1 MAKELL
7 PRRAPMFRFSICS
20 HRMILKFKTAHS
32 RFADRNS
39 RRWALLVILWFGVT
53 APRMHSQ
60 MAIKPDVA
68 FETSDITLEKQVRE
82 VNLALTVTDG
92 HGHFVNKLTPSDLLI
107 LDNDQRAEQIT
118 YFESRSNLPLQIAL
132 VIDTSESVAY
142 CFNSER
148 KTAARFLKRNLH
160 SDRDTA
166 LIMTFSERVRIAQQP
181 TTDAGLLE
189 RSLKHVQAGG
199 AIYDAVSAASQELG
213 KTKSPQPSR
222 RVIILITDGEDN

>member
-1 MAKELL
+1 
-7 PRRAPMFRFSICS
+7 
-20 HRMILKFKTAHS
+20 
-32 RFADRNS
+32 
-39 RRWALLVILWFGVT
+39 
-53 APRMHSQ
+53 

-68 FETSDITLEKQVRE
+68 LETSDITLEKQVRE
-82 VNLALTVTDG
+82 VNLALTVTDR

-148 KTAARFLKRNLH
+148 KTGARFLKRNLH

-166 LIMTFSERVRIAQQP
+166 LIMTFSEGVGIAQQP
-181 TTDAGLLE
+181 STDAGLLE
-189 RSLKHVQAGG
+189 RSLKHIQAGG
-199 AIYDAVSAASQELG
+199 ETAIYDAVSAASQELG

-222 RVIILITDGEDN
+222 RVIILITDGEDNKSHTSLMQAAEMALRNETAVYVISNNTTGYENDGDKAMRQLSSATGEIS